1 MFYNF
6 INHFNPMSYLSPQ
19 TITNNLLNS
28 LIALKNAS
36 QELIPIVGRLAL
48 SSQSLPKLIYGDIHL
63 CAMKLSDIITNDL
76 PKIAY
81 SLPDSARQ
89 LAIAV
94 SKLRNNITDIPQ
106 ISKNTTSE
114 AVCFKKNY

>member
-1 MFYNF
+1 MLYSF
-6 INHFNPMSYLSPQ
+6 INYFNTSYLSPQ
-19 TITNNLLNS
+19 TITNNLQNS

-48 SSQSLPKLIYGDIHL
+48 SSQSLPKLIYGDIPSS
-63 CAMKLSDIITNDL
+63 AVKLLDIVTNDL

-81 SLPDSARQ
+81 SLPDSGQQ

-106 ISKNTTSE
+106 ISKNTTTE
-114 AVCFKKNY
+114 AVCFRKNY